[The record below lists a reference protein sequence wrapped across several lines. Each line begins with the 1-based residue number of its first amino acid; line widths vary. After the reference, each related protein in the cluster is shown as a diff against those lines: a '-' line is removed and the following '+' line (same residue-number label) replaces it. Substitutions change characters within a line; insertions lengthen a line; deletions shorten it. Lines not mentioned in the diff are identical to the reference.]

1 MATIAIRTGSTT
13 VDPYGMVGDFNAPA
27 QTAKKA
33 IAPSA
38 KPKIEGKRVKEKR
51 VM

>member
-1 MATIAIRTGSTT
+1 MTTIAIRTGSTT

-27 QTAKKA
+27 QNAKKA
-33 IAPSA
+33 IAQGA
-38 KPKIEGKRVKEKR
+38 KTKIKSKRVKEKR

>member
-27 QTAKKA
+27 QTAKK
-33 IAPSA
+33 SDRDWR
-38 KPKIEGKRVKEKR
+38 ENQDRREKAST
-51 VM
+51 